1 MQKTQNK
8 TKQKLHYKS
17 YNKCHHRNKINNLP
31 MNFPNLK
38 VEAGGG
44 GFFRSSLVL
53 KRFLKKPKYRLFK
66 KCTIKISIFTIG
78 LEKVRA

>member
-38 VEAGGG
+38 VEVGGA
-44 GFFRSSLVL
+44 SL
-53 KRFLKKPKYRLFK
+53 
-66 KCTIKISIFTIG
+66 G
-78 LEKVRA
+78 LL

>member
-17 YNKCHHRNKINNLP
+17 YNKYKCHHRNKINNLP

-38 VEAGGG
+38 KEGG
-44 GFFRSSLVL
+44 SSL
-53 KRFLKKPKYRLFK
+53 
-66 KCTIKISIFTIG
+66 G
-78 LEKVRA
+78 LV